1 MRCNEL
7 HCLHISVAS
16 DTHLCQHLWAAMH
29 KRKYL
34 MVLHQQEEETV
45 HICTKRPT
53 FYCIITPPEG
63 AVKLIYFHCSV
74 PMSACDVWRQNKFCK
89 CVCISNGTVFSPS
102 SLSVPDLTPNI
113 GLFWYFFAEMFEHF
127 RLFFLCVFQI
137 NVFFYTIPLSIKLK

>member
-45 HICTKRPT
+45 HICAKLPT
-53 FYCIITPPEG
+53 FLLHNYSTRGRCE
-63 AVKLIYFHCSV
+63 AYLFLLFSSNEC
-74 PMSACDVWRQNKFCK
+74 CRVWRQNKL
-89 CVCISNGTVFSPS
+89 CVSVSA
-102 SLSVPDLTPNI
+102 SLM
-113 GLFWYFFAEMFEHF
+113 GLFSLPPVSRFLTSLPTSASSGISLPRCLNISASSSSASSRLMFSSTPS
-127 RLFFLCVFQI
+127 LCPS
-137 NVFFYTIPLSIKLK
+137 N

>member
-1 MRCNEL
+1 MNCTAYT
-7 HCLHISVAS
+7 SA
-16 DTHLCQHLWAAMH
+16 
-29 KRKYL
+29 
-34 MVLHQQEEETV
+34 LHQTHTSVSTSELPCIRENISWCCISRRKKLSIFAQNV
-45 HICTKRPT
+45 QL

-63 AVKLIYFHCSV
+63 AVRLIYFHCSV
-74 PMSACDVWRQNKFCK
+74 PMSACDVWRQNKLCK